1 MSQVSG
7 GTAIGSYFMKWKDE
21 DKKGF
26 VREHEGRLL
35 VCTPSKYASPVQSNR
50 LYLVEADCI
59 DRTSAEYLLEHLKKK
74 RGR

>member
-1 MSQVSG
+1 
-7 GTAIGSYFMKWKDE
+7 
-21 DKKGF
+21 
-26 VREHEGRLL
+26 
-35 VCTPSKYASPVQSNR
+35 VQNDR